1 MDEREILRMI
11 YPGRLKLPKLGL
23 GSEHRLVERLF
34 GLREGS
40 ISGDSVLY
48 SLSLLGF
55 FVAFSLLL
63 REPSLIPVGI
73 AASLI
78 LFLSLIYLPLAF
90 FRIRRAR
97 VLSDLMNFLVQ
108 FLTLSRVVSYDR
120 AFEESV
126 EGLGEEFMEA
136 YGKYL
141 AKEFHTVAE
150 AVSWLAERLGEY
162 SDAAETVLLILAS
175 ELKKPSPDFSSV
187 LNESLECLQTANL
200 VEFNIFSES
209 FRLSSL
215 LLGLVPVIAYVI
227 FPLFFS
233 LSGKSVTLGI
243 VSGGV
248 FVVFSSIFI
257 CIYILTKYPS
267 AFTFTALNP
276 DREATRNFLKAD
288 IPDTSS
294 SLSSRSPFS
303 KQLLPAVLASIAFPP
318 LLILLSVVVL
328 WHSHRYSPFL
338 RYVEACKKVQSTLPP
353 YLRSVSFRLRMG
365 EPLERAMEGFNLD
378 MPVARLFRAEAA
390 GRVLFDSLSL
400 VVEKMFKKLKTSGEA
415 LSATL
420 EGLKDYSLRIL
431 GYKDALSSQI
441 STTRGAMHTY
451 FFMIPAISITCLLAL
466 QKIGQKMQE
475 VGTSSFITG
484 KQLVGKVNPYV
495 ASPFVALSLLVCLAG
510 FAVLQILCD
519 EVISKEIAIA
529 KLRTFGLGI
538 GATGVLLTLFYFT
551 SLFGFFGLR

>member
-1 MDEREILRMI
+1 MREALGRI
-11 YPGRLKLPKLGL
+11 YPGRLKLPKLRL
-23 GSEHRLVERLF
+23 RSEHRLIERLF

-40 ISGDSVLY
+40 ISGDSLLY
-48 SLSLLGF
+48 SLSLLSF

-63 REPSLIPVGI
+63 REPSLIPTGI

-78 LFLSLIYLPLAF
+78 FFLSLIYLPVAF

-97 VLSDLMNFLVQ
+97 ILSDLMDFLVQ
-108 FLTLSRVVSYDR
+108 FLTLSKVVSYDR

-126 EGLGEEFMEA
+126 EGLGEEFMGA

-150 AVSWLAERLGEY
+150 AMTWLAERLGKY

-243 VSGGV
+243 ASGGV

-267 AFTFTALNP
+267 AFTFTTLNP
-276 DREATRNFLKAD
+276 DREATRNFLKVD
-288 IPDTSS
+288 IPDTSH
-294 SLSSRSPFS
+294 SPFS

-365 EPLERAMEGFNLD
+365 EPLEKAMEGLSLD
-378 MPVARLFRAEAA
+378 MPVAKLFRAEAA
-390 GRVLFDSLSL
+390 GRVLFDSFSL
-400 VVEKMFKKLKTSGEA
+400 VVEKMFKRLRTSGKA

-431 GYKDALSSQI
+431 GYKDTLSSQI
-441 STTRGAMHTY
+441 FTTRGAMHTY

-495 ASPFVALSLLVCLAG
+495 ASPFVALSLLACLAG

-529 KLRTFGLGI
+529 KLRSFGLGI
-538 GATGVLLTLFYFT
+538 GVTGVLLALFYFT
-551 SLFGFFGLR
+551 FNLS

>member
-1 MDEREILRMI
+1 MREALRRI
-11 YPGRLKLPKLGL
+11 YPGRLRLPKLRL
-23 GSEHRLVERLF
+23 RSEHRLIERLF

-40 ISGDSVLY
+40 ISGDSLLY
-48 SLSLLGF
+48 SLLLLAF
-55 FVAFSLLL
+55 FAAFSLLL
-63 REPSLIPVGI
+63 REPSLIPMGI

-78 LFLSLIYLPLAF
+78 LFLSLIHLPMAF

-97 VLSDLMNFLVQ
+97 ILSDLMNFLVQ
-108 FLTLSRVVSYDR
+108 FLTLSGVVSYDR

-126 EGLGEEFMEA
+126 EGLGGEFMGA

-150 AVSWLAERLGEY
+150 AVSWLAERLGKY

-175 ELKKPSPDFSSV
+175 ELKKPGPDFSSV

-243 VSGGV
+243 ASGGV

-267 AFTFTALNP
+267 AFTFTTLNP
-276 DREATRNFLKAD
+276 DREATRNFLKVD

-294 SLSSRSPFS
+294 SPFS

-318 LLILLSVVVL
+318 LLILLSVLVL

-365 EPLERAMEGFNLD
+365 EPLEKAMEGLSLD
-378 MPVARLFRAEAA
+378 MPVAKLFRAEAA
-390 GRVLFDSLSL
+390 GRVLFDSFSL
-400 VVEKMFKKLKTSGEA
+400 VVEKMFKRLRTSGEA

-484 KQLVGKVNPYV
+484 EQLVGKVNPYV

-510 FAVLQILCD
+510 FAVLQILCE

-538 GATGVLLTLFYFT
+538 GVTGVLLALFYFT
-551 SLFGFFGLR
+551 SLFGFFGLM